1 MIYLFRVCFF
11 TGSLFTVLSF
21 LLGRLFDFVGFDG
34 DLDLD
39 GDMPGLTVSPL
50 KPIVIISFVT
60 VFGGAGLM
68 AAQAE
73 LSAAGML
80 AVAFGAAGLIAWS
93 IYRFVVI
100 PLYQAQNTSS
110 VSQQE
115 LIGRTA
121 TVSLRIKDGGFGSVA
136 YVVNG
141 NSYTA
146 PAKSVDGTD
155 LERGAEVVIMRLER
169 NVYYVKRRGKGTHGR
184 SA

>member
-1 MIYLFRVCFF
+1 MVYLFRVCFF
-11 TGSLFTVLSF
+11 TGALFTVLSF
-21 LLGRLFDFVGFDG
+21 LLGRLLDFADFDG

-50 KPIVIISFVT
+50 KPIVIVSFIT
-60 VFGGAGLM
+60 VFGGVGLMTEQAGLSPT
-68 AAQAE
+68 
-73 LSAAGML
+73 LML
-80 AVAFGAAGLIAWS
+80 LVALGAAVIVAWG
-93 IYRFVVI
+93 IYRFVVV
-100 PLYQAQNTSS
+100 PLYRAQNTSS

-121 TVSLRIKDGGFGSVA
+121 TISLRIKNDGFGSIA

-141 NSYTA
+141 NSYNA

-155 LERGAEVVIMRLER
+155 IERGAEVVIVRLER